1 MHDTNSN
8 RLGQSISVAV
18 AALVVLSMG
27 AGVASA
33 AGTTDLSVSAGT
45 ETLAPGETTTVEV
58 VLDTADGGVGS
69 GQLQASLT
77 DPSVAEIT
85 DITVGN
91 DPGTQSD
98 PIFEENGSAV
108 QAAYAFDDT
117 NDTGSVTVAEVTV
130 EAKAE
135 GSTDVELSAPPDIAD
150 GSLTFGDESGASYVL
165 DSVGSTTLTVE
176 ATNQPP
182 AADAGS
188 DQTVAAS
195 DTVSLDG
202 SESSDPDAG
211 DSVSY
216 QWVQTGDGPP
226 VSLSDDT
233 AAQPTFTAPSVDS
246 AATLEFEL
254 RVSDDSNATD
264 TDTVNVTVEPPAA
277 AQFQVSGLSAP
288 DAATQGDSIDV
299 SADVENT
306 GGQTATETVEFRVDS
321 DGDGSV
327 ADEDAVVSQDLEL
340 APGESTTVTFE
351 SVDTSGL
358 PAGTLTHGVVTTDD
372 TATASITVDA
382 PSDADPGASTA
393 VSLSPD
399 EDLVAVNG
407 TTTFDVVVQDAD
419 GGVGAY
425 SLTVSADGEAA
436 TIENVSVDE
445 SALSD
450 VAVSADGT
458 SATVDAALLDTEQSG
473 SVTVATVTVAG
484 VADGEAEV
492 GLDVDSLGTESG
504 DAYEVTAE
512 TGAELTVSE
521 LVVGSS
527 EQPALDPDGDDVY
540 EDVNGDGNVTVVDV
554 QLLFAERNGATVQ
567 ESPAA
572 FDFNGDGE
580 FDILDVQSLYFGEV
594 APSE

>member
-1 MHDTNSN
+1 MHSLTNLTRTQALS
-8 RLGQSISVAV
+8 LLLAV
-18 AALVVLSMG
+18 VVVLPAT
-27 AGVASA
+27 AGVATA
-33 AGTTDLSVSAGT
+33 ATTTDLTVSIDDDDST
-45 ETLAPGETTTVEV
+45 IAPGETTTVAV
-58 VLDTADGGVGS
+58 AVTDVDGGVGAAEI
-69 GQLQASLT
+69 GVSL
-77 DPSVAEIT
+77 DDDSVAEIT
-85 DITVGN
+85 DISVLN
-91 DPGTQSD
+91 NPGVSD
-98 PIFEENGSAV
+98 NAISEDGASADFN
-108 QAAYAFDDT
+108 YALA
-117 NDTGSVTVAEVTV
+117 NSSDTGEVTIIEVTV
-130 EAKAE
+130 EAVAA
-135 GSTDVELSAPPDIAD
+135 GSTTIDIVQNSETENLVVFDEGGAGYTLNNIGSA
-150 GSLTFGDESGASYVL
+150 
-165 DSVGSTTLTVE
+165 TLTVE
-176 ATNQPP
+176 EQNTPP
-182 AADAGS
+182 TADAGA
-188 DQTVAAS
+188 DQTVGTGDSVELNA
-195 DTVSLDG
+195 TG
-202 SESSDPDAG
+202 SSDPDDG
-211 DSVSY
+211 NLTYD
-216 QWVQTGDGPP
+216 WTQTDGTD
-226 VSLSDDT
+226 VTLSGADT
-233 AAQPTFTAPSVDS
+233 AQPTFTAPTVGADE
-246 AATLEFEL
+246 ALEFEVE
-254 RVSDDSNATD
+254 VSDGTATD
-264 TDTVNVTVEPPAA
+264 TDTVNVTVEPPGAA
-277 AQFQVSGLSAP
+277 VFQVSALQAP
-288 DAATQGDSIDV
+288 GTATQGDSIDV

-340 APGESTTVTFE
+340 APDESTTVTFE

-512 TGAELTVSE
+512 TGAALTVSE